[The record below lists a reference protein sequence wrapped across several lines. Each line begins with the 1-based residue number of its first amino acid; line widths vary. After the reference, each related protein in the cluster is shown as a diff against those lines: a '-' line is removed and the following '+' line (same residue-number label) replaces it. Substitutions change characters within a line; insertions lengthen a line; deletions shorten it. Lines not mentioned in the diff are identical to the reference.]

1 MRSSRPLTD
10 PATSSRMSRQRRRDT
25 APEVELRRLLH
36 AAGYRYRV
44 NYKVPGLARRTID
57 IAFTSAKLA
66 VFLDGCFWHACPE
79 HATWPR
85 SNAAWWKAKLDAN
98 VARDRQTDDALQAEG
113 WKIIRIWEHEPLQD
127 AAVKVIEELG
137 RRVDRT

>member
-1 MRSSRPLTD
+1 
-10 PATSSRMSRQRRRDT
+10 MSRQRRRDT